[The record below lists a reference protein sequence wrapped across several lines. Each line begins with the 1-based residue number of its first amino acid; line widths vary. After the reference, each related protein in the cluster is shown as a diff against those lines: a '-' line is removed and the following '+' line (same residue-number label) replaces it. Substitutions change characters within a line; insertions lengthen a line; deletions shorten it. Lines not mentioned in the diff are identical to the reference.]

1 MVVGL
6 LPIGYADGYNRL
18 LSGRGE
24 VLVRGRRAP
33 IIGRVCMDWTM
44 IELTDIPEAAIGDE
58 VVVLGRQGEEEIRA
72 EEMADRIGTISYEIF
87 CNFSPRV
94 PRVYIDGA

>member
-1 MVVGL
+1 
-6 LPIGYADGYNRL
+6 
-18 LSGRGE
+18 
-24 VLVRGRRAP
+24 
-33 IIGRVCMDWTM
+33 MDWTM

-58 VVVLGRQGEEEIRA
+58 VVVLGRQGEKEIRA
-72 EEMADRIGTISYEIF
+72 EEMADRVGTISYEIF